1 MCLGEVGRVVRLLD
15 DGRVEVR
22 TPERTLAVSLIALE
36 GGGSGSDVT
45 GGDASTGDVSG
56 GDAPRTDVSSGDWL
70 LVHAGFALERLGAD
84 EAADALALR
93 NPTEV
98 PT

>member
-36 GGGSGSDVT
+36 GGGSG
-45 GGDASTGDVSG
+45 GDAAG
-56 GDAPRTDVSSGDWL
+56 GDAPRTAVSSGDWL

-93 NPTEV
+93 NSTEV